1 MKASY
6 IEEHGG
12 ADIQKYGD
20 LPDPVAGTGEV
31 IVDIHAATVN
41 AADAKVRAGGTYGE
55 LESFPHVLGR
65 DFSGVI
71 SALGEGVTDFTI
83 GDAVFGACDRGQEGT
98 YAEKISMKAAI
109 IAKKPDGV
117 SHIEAACLTL
127 TGLTAIISVEETL
140 QLKSS
145 ETILIQG
152 GAGGVAGF
160 AIELAKHI
168 GAHVI
173 TTCSTGNVDY
183 VQRLGADRVID
194 YTKKDFT
201 EVLSDVDCVFETV
214 GGVVNAKSFE
224 VVKSGGRV
232 ASIASGMLAP
242 TSPRDDVIS
251 LRPAV
256 GRDRPHLER
265 IMALFQSGVVQ
276 APPVKTFSL
285 EQAPEAHR
293 ISEGRHLRGKLV
305 FVINQG

>member
-6 IEEHGG
+6 IEQHGG
-12 ADIQKYGD
+12 PDIQIYGN
-20 LPDPVAGTGEV
+20 LPDPVAGHGEV

-55 LESFPHVLGR
+55 VESFPYVLGR
-65 DFSGVI
+65 DFSGVV
-71 SALGEGVTDFTI
+71 SALGDGVVDFDI
-83 GDAVFGACDRGQEGT
+83 GDSVFGACDRGQEGT
-98 YAEKISMKAAI
+98 YAEKIAMKAAI
-109 IAKKPDGV
+109 IAKKPNGV

-140 QLKSS
+140 KLEPG

-160 AIELAKHI
+160 AIELAKHL
-168 GAHVI
+168 GGHVI
-173 TTCSTGNVDY
+173 TTCSTANVDY
-183 VQRLGADRVID
+183 VKSLGADRVID
-194 YTKKDFT
+194 YTQEEFT
-201 EVLSDVDCVFETV
+201 EILSDVDCVFETV
-214 GGVVNAKSFE
+214 GGPVNGKSFE

-232 ASIASGMLAP
+232 ASIASGMQAP
-242 TSPRDDVIS
+242 LSPRDDVAS

-265 IMALFQSGVVQ
+265 IMELFQSGIIK
-276 APPVKTFSL
+276 APPVRTFSL
-285 EQAPEAHR
+285 KEAPKAHR

-305 FVINQG
+305 FVIKDD